1 MRLSRVLLSSAL
13 RQVSKMPTSTTRSRA
28 KTSDLRWRLVA
39 ASLMAIN
46 AMIYGYP
53 ADVFGQERLN
63 SAEHWRHPVAAAV
76 DLQGKWLAVGNDLSH
91 SISILNIQDKA
102 SVAEYQ
108 IGEGLSDLCRLPNSN
123 TLLVTDPV
131 AHCVRIL
138 EWEKDQIRQTQQ
150 LDVSPYPQGIAS
162 SPHGRQFAVA
172 SLWSRRLTLFEFDSE
187 QGTATAKPTSTAP
200 TLKWCIDL
208 EFAPQE
214 LLFIEGGNQ
223 LIAADAFGGSL
234 VIVETRT
241 GHVVRERTIPAH
253 KIRGLA
259 VTNDGQRLVVSH
271 QMLNSLAHTIRN
283 DVHWGLLMSND
294 LRWLDLTV
302 LKSPGEDFYKDS
314 HMHPIGQAN
323 AGMGDPSG
331 SAMSSDGTVAVA
343 LAGVKQV
350 VVGKETDFS
359 LHAIEVGTGPTA
371 VAFTPDNKTLIVT
384 NRFDDSVSWIDVEQ
398 KEVTHTTL
406 LGATPEEDAVRWG
419 ERLFHDATL
428 AHDGWMSC
436 SSCHVRGHTNGQLN
450 DNLSDDSFGAPKRV
464 LSLLGN
470 AGTEPLAW
478 NGSKKTMRE
487 QIEASITLTM
497 QGPRELSDDEINALS
512 TYVRTLPPAPS
523 LVEARGTLDAQSVA
537 RGKAVF
543 KQQDCGRCHR
553 PPLYTSSDTYDVG
566 FEDEEGNREFNPPS
580 LRGVSQRGP
589 YFHDN
594 RAVNLDEVLQK
605 YQHQV
610 AEDLSEQDRQDLIHF
625 LQSL

>member
-1 MRLSRVLLSSAL
+1 
-13 RQVSKMPTSTTRSRA
+13 MPTSNTPLRSE
-28 KTSDLRWRLVA
+28 TPDLSWRLVV

-46 AMIYGYP
+46 TLLYGHSTNV
-53 ADVFGQERLN
+53 DGQERLT
-63 SAEHWRHPVAAAV
+63 SADHWRHPVAAVV
-76 DLQGKWLAVGNDLSH
+76 DLQGKWLAVGNGLSH
-91 SISILNIQDKA
+91 SISILNVQDKA

-108 IGEGLSDLCRLPNSN
+108 LGEGLSALCRRPNSN

-138 EWEKDQIRQTQQ
+138 EWEKDQIRQMQQ
-150 LDVSPYPQGIAS
+150 LEVSPYPEGIAS
-162 SPHGRQFAVA
+162 SPNGRQFAVA
-172 SLWSRRLTLFEFDSE
+172 SLWSRRLSLFEFAAESE
-187 QGTATAKPTSTAP
+187 TAKSTSTAP

-208 EFAPQE
+208 DFAPQE
-214 LLFIEGGNQ
+214 LIFIEHGNQ

-234 VIVETRT
+234 AIVETST

-302 LKSPGEDFYKDS
+302 LRSPDEDFYKDS

-331 SAMSSDGTVAVA
+331 AAMSGDGTVAVA

-350 VVGKETDFS
+350 VIGKEADFS
-359 LHAIEVGTGPTA
+359 LHAIDVGTGPTA
-371 VAFTPDNKTLIVT
+371 VTFTPDNKTLIVT

-398 KEVTHTTL
+398 KEVIHTTV
-406 LGATPEEDAVRWG
+406 LGATPEEDATRWG

-464 LSLLGN
+464 LTLLGN
-470 AGTEPLAW
+470 AGTAPLAW

-487 QIEASITLTM
+487 QIEASINLTM
-497 QGPRELSDDEINALS
+497 QGPRELSDEEIEALS
-512 TYVRTLPPAPS
+512 SYVQTLPPAPS
-523 LVEARGTLDAQSVA
+523 LVVARGTLDAQSVA
-537 RGKAVF
+537 RGKEVF
-543 KQQDCGRCHR
+543 EQQDCSRCHR

-610 AEDLSEQDRQDLIHF
+610 AQDLSDQDRQDLIHF